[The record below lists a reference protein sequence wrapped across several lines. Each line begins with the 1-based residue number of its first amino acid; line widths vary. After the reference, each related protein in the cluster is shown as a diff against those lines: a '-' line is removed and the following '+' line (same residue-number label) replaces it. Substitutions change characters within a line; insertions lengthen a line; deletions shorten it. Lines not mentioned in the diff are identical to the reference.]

1 MSNNRDSVQE
11 MIRIIAPLVILAFG
25 AGGFFLLKQKSEA
38 SKQAGE
44 KKGAPEVDTAP
55 VKLHEGALTIR
66 NDGRVVPYVE
76 VSLSAEVAGRIVSK
90 ADVCRAGRFVQKG
103 QLLLQIDP
111 GDYDREKRRL
121 DKELEQ
127 AVASL
132 EELEVQVA
140 STQTLIKL
148 AEDEFE
154 LQQNELDREQK
165 LMARG
170 ATTDASVDQAKRGV
184 LQARNSLLTLSNQ
197 LNLLTTSRTRL
208 TSVRGVTQVRLE
220 QAVEDLERTQITSPI
235 DGMVVTESVQENS
248 YVQRGTPLVTLEE
261 TSTVEVQCRL
271 RMDELYWIWS
281 QVAKQAAFADR
292 EEAMTDYQLPETPVT
307 VVYRLSDEEYVWQGV
322 LWRYDGIGVDE
333 RTRTV
338 PCRVRVDSPRDVKL
352 RTAAGFVEPTTGPPA
367 LVRGMFV
374 GLEIRAKPKAKLLEV
389 DEMAVQPGNKVY
401 RIREGRLH
409 TLDVQVVAIADG
421 VAVLRAKD
429 DSLRVDDKVVVTPLG
444 DVTDGMTVK
453 EGKPDQT
460 ATGAPEVTLATE
472 SETK

>member
-1 MSNNRDSVQE
+1 MSNNRDSAQE

-25 AGGFFLLKQKSEA
+25 AGGFFLLKQKSGPE
-38 SKQAGE
+38 KQTGE

-90 ADVCRAGRFVQKG
+90 ADVCRAGRFVRKG
-103 QLLLQIDP
+103 EALLQIDP
-111 GDYDREKRRL
+111 SDYDREKQRL
-121 DKELEQ
+121 EKELEQ
-127 AVASL
+127 AGALL
-132 EELEVQVA
+132 EELGVELA
-140 STQTLIKL
+140 STQTLIEL

-154 LQQNELDREQK
+154 LQQNEVDREQK

-197 LNLLTTSRTRL
+197 LNLLTTRRTRL
-208 TSVRGVTQVRLE
+208 ESARDVTEVRLQ
-220 QAVEDLERTQITSPI
+220 QAVADYERAEIRSPI

-248 YVQRGTPLVTLEE
+248 YVQKGTPLVTLED
-261 TSTVEVQCRL
+261 TATVEVHCRL
-271 RMDELYWIWS
+271 RMDELYWIWN
-281 QVAKQAAFADR
+281 QVSKPLAFGDQQGPIR
-292 EEAMTDYQLPETPVT
+292 DYELPETPVT
-307 VVYRLSDEEYVWQGV
+307 VVYRLSDEEYTWKGV

-352 RTAAGFVEPTTGPPA
+352 RTAGGLAEPASGPPA

-374 GLEIRAKPKAKLLEV
+374 GLEIHAKPKAKLLEV
-389 DEMAVQPGNKVY
+389 DEMAILPGNKVY
-401 RIREGRLH
+401 RVRKGRLH

-429 DSLRVDDKVVVTPLG
+429 DGLRVDDKVVVTPLG
-444 DVTDGMTVK
+444 DVSDGMTVQ

-472 SETK
+472 RKTK